1 MNSLEAQ
8 FPHLKLFCHMNW
20 EEVTR
25 EYESHYFN
33 ISFPEYLQQKAID
46 GDCPDYLFELAYYE
60 MAMNQARTIKLTYP
74 YLPGIYLNPSAL
86 FLSLEYDIPSML
98 KLAQEEGPA
107 LIEREIYLCI
117 YQDTQGRARVHELIH
132 EELQILQLLED
143 GPAFEYK
150 VFEDVD
156 IDYFNQ
162 LTRNEIILD
171 LLKN

>member
-8 FPHLKLFCHMNW
+8 FPNLKLFCHMNW
-20 EEVTR
+20 DEVAR
-25 EYESHYFN
+25 EYESQYFD

-60 MAMNQARTIKLTYP
+60 MAINQVQHHQMSYP
-74 YLPGIYLNPSAL
+74 YLPGLYLNPSAL

-107 LIEREIYLCI
+107 LIEREVYLCI
-117 YQDTQGRARVHELIH
+117 YQNTSGKTCVHELNH
-132 EELQILQLLED
+132 EELQMLQLLED
-143 GPAFEYK
+143 GPALDYR
-150 VFEDVD
+150 VFQDFKSDTFTKLSEK
-156 IDYFNQ
+156 
-162 LTRNEIILD
+162 EIILD